1 MKAKRDEGPALSMN
15 PVQQWSSKVTNRV
28 WVMGDAVV
36 DLIPEGEQHYLKCP
50 GGAPANVAVGV
61 ARLGGESAFIGRV
74 GADPFGRFMADTL
87 AREGVDTACLRAD
100 PAHRTSTVL
109 VELDEEG
116 ERSFTFMVR
125 PSADQF
131 LTPTDLPGFQ
141 ASQWL
146 LTCSIALANEPVRG
160 SCLQAMATI
169 KDAGGRVCFDPNLR
183 LEVWGNP
190 AEMLPVVRQA
200 IALADVV
207 KLSIDELQ
215 LLSGEDDLVAGLA
228 TISGPALVLV
238 TRGAAGVVARLE
250 GELLEWVG
258 PKVTPLDTT
267 GAGDAFVAGL
277 LAALAQGERLPTLA
291 ELPAILAQAHGCG
304 ALATTAKGA
313 MTALPTRTE
322 LDAFL
327 RSDAS
332 GC

>member
-1 MKAKRDEGPALSMN
+1 M
-15 PVQQWSSKVTNRV
+15 QQWSSKVGNRV

-36 DLIPEGEQHYLKCP
+36 DLIPEGELHYLKCP

-87 AREGVDTACLRAD
+87 SGEGVDIAALRLD
-100 PAHRTSTVL
+100 PDHRTSTVL
-109 VELDEEG
+109 VELDEAG

-131 LTPTDLPGFQ
+131 LTPADLPRFEAG
-141 ASQWL
+141 QWL
-146 LTCSIALANEPVRG
+146 LSCSIALANEPVRS
-160 SCLQAMATI
+160 SCLQAMAAI
-169 KDAGGRVCFDPNLR
+169 KEAGGRVCFDPNLR
-183 LEVWGNP
+183 PEVWGNP
-190 AEMLPVVRQA
+190 AEMLPQVSAA

-207 KLSIDELQ
+207 KLSVEELQ
-215 LLSGEDDLVAGLA
+215 LLSGEDDLLAGLA
-228 TISGPALVLV
+228 TLSGPALVLV
-238 TRGAAGVVARLE
+238 TRGAAGVVARL
-250 GELLEWVG
+250 GGDLLEWVG

-277 LAALAQGERLPTLA
+277 LAALAEGERLPALS

-327 RSDAS
+327 LLGAIEHKRPLIC
-332 GC
+332 G

>member
-1 MKAKRDEGPALSMN
+1 
-15 PVQQWSSKVTNRV
+15 
-28 WVMGDAVV
+28 MGDAVV
-36 DLIPEGEQHYLKCP
+36 DLIPEGELHYLKCP

-87 AREGVDTACLRAD
+87 AAEGVDIRHLTQD

-131 LTPTDLPGFQ
+131 LEPADLPRFEVG
-141 ASQWL
+141 QWL
-146 LTCSIALANEPVRG
+146 LSCSIALANEPVRS
-160 SCLQAMATI
+160 SCLQAMAAI
-169 KDAGGRVCFDPNLR
+169 KAAGGRVCFDPNLR
-183 LEVWGNP
+183 PEVWGKP
-190 AEMLPVVRQA
+190 AEMLPQVSAA

-207 KLSIDELQ
+207 KLSVEELQ
-215 LLSGEDDLVAGLA
+215 LLSGEDDLLAGLA
-228 TISGPALVLV
+228 TLSGPALVLV

-258 PKVTPLDTT
+258 QKVTPLDTT

-277 LAALAQGERLPTLA
+277 LAALAGRSSLPAMA

-327 RSDAS
+327 LLGAIEHKRPLIC
-332 GC
+332 G

>member
-1 MKAKRDEGPALSMN
+1 M
-15 PVQQWSSKVTNRV
+15 QQWSSKVGNRV

-36 DLIPEGEQHYLKCP
+36 DLIPEGELHYLKCP

-87 AREGVDTACLRAD
+87 VAEGVDIRHLTQD

-109 VELDEEG
+109 VELDEAG

-131 LTPTDLPGFQ
+131 LEPADLPRFEAG
-141 ASQWL
+141 QWL
-146 LTCSIALANEPVRG
+146 LSCSIALANEPVRS
-160 SCLQAMATI
+160 SCLQAMAAI
-169 KDAGGRVCFDPNLR
+169 KAVGGRVCFDPNLR
-183 LEVWGNP
+183 PEVWGNP
-190 AEMLPVVRQA
+190 AEMLPQV
-200 IALADVV
+200 IAAMTLADVV
-207 KLSIDELQ
+207 KLSVEELQ
-215 LLSGEDDLVAGLA
+215 LLSGEDDLLAGLA
-228 TISGPALVLV
+228 TLSGPALVLV
-238 TRGAAGVVARLE
+238 TRGAAGVVARLG

-258 PKVTPLDTT
+258 QKVTPLDTT

-277 LAALAQGERLPTLA
+277 LAALAEGERLPVLS

-322 LDAFL
+322 LDEFL
-327 RSDAS
+327 RSGAS

>member
-1 MKAKRDEGPALSMN
+1 M
-15 PVQQWSSKVTNRV
+15 TNRV

-36 DLIPEGEQHYLKCP
+36 DLIPEGELHYLKCP

-100 PAHRTSTVL
+100 PDHRTSTVL
-109 VELDEEG
+109 VALDDEG

-131 LTPTDLPGFQ
+131 LTPDELPRFDAG
-141 ASQWL
+141 QWL

-160 SCLQAMATI
+160 SCLQAMAAI
-169 KDAGGRVCFDPNLR
+169 KAAGGRVCFDPNLR
-183 LEVWGNP
+183 PEVWGKP
-190 AEMLPVVRQA
+190 AEMLPVVRQT
-200 IALADVV
+200 IALSDVV
-207 KLSIDELQ
+207 KLSVEELQ
-215 LLSGEDDLVAGLA
+215 LLSGEDELAAGLA

-327 RSDAS
+327 RSASS

>member
-1 MKAKRDEGPALSMN
+1 M
-15 PVQQWSSKVTNRV
+15 QQWSSKVGNRV

-36 DLIPEGEQHYLKCP
+36 DLIPEGELHYLKCP

-87 AREGVDTACLRAD
+87 VAEGVDIRHLTQD

-131 LTPTDLPGFQ
+131 LTPADLPRFEAG
-141 ASQWL
+141 QWL
-146 LTCSIALANEPVRG
+146 LTCSIALANEPVRS
-160 SCLQAMATI
+160 SCLQAMAAI
-169 KDAGGRVCFDPNLR
+169 KEAGGRVCFDPNLR
-183 LEVWGNP
+183 PEVWGNP
-190 AEMLPVVRQA
+190 AEMLPQVSAA

-207 KLSIDELQ
+207 KLSVEELQ
-215 LLSGEDDLVAGLA
+215 LLSGEDELVAGLA
-228 TISGPALVLV
+228 TLSGPALVLV
-238 TRGAAGVVARLE
+238 TRGAAGVVARL
-250 GELLEWVG
+250 GGDLLEWVG
-258 PKVTPLDTT
+258 QKVTPLDTT

-277 LAALAQGERLPTLA
+277 LAALAGRSSLPTMA

-313 MTALPTRTE
+313 MTALPTRSE

-327 RSDAS
+327 RSGAS
-332 GC
+332 GR

>member
-1 MKAKRDEGPALSMN
+1 M
-15 PVQQWSSKVTNRV
+15 TNRV

-36 DLIPEGEQHYLKCP
+36 DLIPEGELHYLKCP

-61 ARLGGESAFIGRV
+61 ARLGGESAFIGRI

-100 PAHRTSTVL
+100 PDHRTSTVL

-131 LTPTDLPGFQ
+131 LTPNELPRFDAG
-141 ASQWL
+141 QWL
-146 LTCSIALANEPVRG
+146 LTCSIALANEPVRS
-160 SCLQAMATI
+160 SCLQAMAAI
-169 KDAGGRVCFDPNLR
+169 KAAGGRVCFDPNLR
-183 LEVWGNP
+183 PEVWGNP
-190 AEMLPVVRQA
+190 AEMLPVVRQT

-215 LLSGEDDLVAGLA
+215 LLSGEDDLAAGLA

-327 RSDAS
+327 RSGAS

>member
-1 MKAKRDEGPALSMN
+1 M
-15 PVQQWSSKVTNRV
+15 QQWSSKVGNRV

-36 DLIPEGEQHYLKCP
+36 DLIPEGELHYLKCP

-87 AREGVDTACLRAD
+87 VAEGVDIRHLTQD

-131 LTPTDLPGFQ
+131 LEPADLPRFEAG
-141 ASQWL
+141 QWL
-146 LTCSIALANEPVRG
+146 LSCSIALANEPVRG
-160 SCLQAMATI
+160 SCLQAMAAI
-169 KDAGGRVCFDPNLR
+169 REAGGRVCFDPNLR
-183 LEVWGNP
+183 PEVWGNP
-190 AEMLPVVRQA
+190 AEMLPQV
-200 IALADVV
+200 IAAMTLADVV
-207 KLSIDELQ
+207 KLSVEELQ
-215 LLSGEDDLVAGLA
+215 LLSGEDDLLAGLA
-228 TISGPALVLV
+228 TLSGPALVLV
-238 TRGAAGVVARLE
+238 TRGAAGVVARLG

-258 PKVTPLDTT
+258 QKVTPLDTT

-277 LAALAQGERLPTLA
+277 LAALAEGERLPALS

-327 RSDAS
+327 LLGAIEHKRPLIC
-332 GC
+332 G

>member
-1 MKAKRDEGPALSMN
+1 M
-15 PVQQWSSKVTNRV
+15 QQWSSNKVTNRV

-74 GADPFGRFMADTL
+74 GADPFGRFMGETL
-87 AREGVDTACLRAD
+87 AREGVDIRHLIQD

-109 VELDEEG
+109 VDLDEAG

-131 LTPTDLPGFQ
+131 LSPADLPVFQ
-141 ASQWL
+141 AGQWL
-146 LTCSIALANEPVRG
+146 LTCSIALANEPVRS

-169 KDAGGRVCFDPNLR
+169 RAVGGRVCFDPNLR
-183 LEVWGNP
+183 PEVWGNP
-190 AEMLPVVRQA
+190 AEMLPVVREA
-200 IALADVV
+200 MALADVV
-207 KLSIDELQ
+207 KLSVEELQ
-215 LLSGEDDLVAGLA
+215 LLSGLDDLAAGLA
-228 TISGPALVLV
+228 TLSGPALVLV
-238 TRGAAGVVARLE
+238 TR
-250 GELLEWVG
+250 
-258 PKVTPLDTT
+258 

-277 LAALAQGERLPTLA
+277 LAALAERTSLPTQA

-313 MTALPTRTE
+313 MTALPTRTR
-322 LDAFL
+322 LDEFL
-327 RSDAS
+327 RSGAD

>member
-1 MKAKRDEGPALSMN
+1 M
-15 PVQQWSSKVTNRV
+15 QQWSSKVGNRV

-36 DLIPEGEQHYLKCP
+36 DLIPEGELHYLKCP

-87 AREGVDTACLRAD
+87 VVEGVDIRHLTQD

-109 VELDEEG
+109 VELDEAG

-131 LTPTDLPGFQ
+131 LEPTDLPRFEAG
-141 ASQWL
+141 QWL
-146 LTCSIALANEPVRG
+146 LSCSIALANEPVRS

-169 KDAGGRVCFDPNLR
+169 KAAGGRVCFDPNLR
-183 LEVWGNP
+183 PEVWGNP
-190 AEMLPVVRQA
+190 AEMLPQVSAA

-207 KLSIDELQ
+207 KLSVEELQ
-215 LLSGEDDLVAGLA
+215 LLSGEDDLAAGLA
-228 TISGPALVLV
+228 TLSGPALVLV

-250 GELLEWVG
+250 GDLLEWVG
-258 PKVTPLDTT
+258 QKVTPLDTT

-277 LAALAQGERLPTLA
+277 LAALAEGDRLPALS

-327 RSDAS
+327 RSGTS
-332 GC
+332 GR

>member
-1 MKAKRDEGPALSMN
+1 M
-15 PVQQWSSKVTNRV
+15 QQWSSKVGNRV

-36 DLIPEGEQHYLKCP
+36 DLIPEGELHYLKCP

-87 AREGVDTACLRAD
+87 VAEGVDIRHLTQD

-131 LTPTDLPGFQ
+131 LEPADLPRFEAG
-141 ASQWL
+141 QWL
-146 LTCSIALANEPVRG
+146 LSCSIALANEPVRS
-160 SCLQAMATI
+160 SCLQAMAAI
-169 KDAGGRVCFDPNLR
+169 KEAGGRVCFDPNLR
-183 LEVWGNP
+183 PEVWGNP
-190 AEMLPVVRQA
+190 AEMLPQVSA
-200 IALADVV
+200 AMTLADVV
-207 KLSIDELQ
+207 KLSVEELQ
-215 LLSGEDDLVAGLA
+215 LLSGEDDLLAGLA
-228 TISGPALVLV
+228 TLSGPALVLV
-238 TRGAAGVVARLE
+238 TRGAAGVVARL
-250 GELLEWVG
+250 GGDLLEWVG
-258 PKVTPLDTT
+258 QKVTPLDTT

-277 LAALAQGERLPTLA
+277 LAALAGRSSLPTMA

-313 MTALPTRTE
+313 MTALPTRPQ

-327 RSDAS
+327 RSSTS
-332 GC
+332 GR

>member
-1 MKAKRDEGPALSMN
+1 M
-15 PVQQWSSKVTNRV
+15 QQWSSKVGNRV

-36 DLIPEGEQHYLKCP
+36 DLIPEGELHYLKCP

-87 AREGVDTACLRAD
+87 VAEGVDIRHLTQD

-131 LTPTDLPGFQ
+131 LTPADLPRFEAG
-141 ASQWL
+141 QWL
-146 LTCSIALANEPVRG
+146 LSCSIALANEPVRS
-160 SCLQAMATI
+160 SCLQAVAAI
-169 KDAGGRVCFDPNLR
+169 KEAGGRVCFDPNLR
-183 LEVWGNP
+183 PEVWGNP
-190 AEMLPVVRQA
+190 AEMLPQVSAA

-207 KLSIDELQ
+207 KLSVEELQ
-215 LLSGEDDLVAGLA
+215 LLSGEDDLAAGLA
-228 TISGPALVLV
+228 TLSGPALVLV
-238 TRGAAGVVARLE
+238 TRGAAGVVARLG

-258 PKVTPLDTT
+258 QKVTPLDTT

-277 LAALAQGERLPTLA
+277 LAALAEGDQLPALS

-327 RSDAS
+327 LLGAIEHKRPLIC
-332 GC
+332 G

>member
-1 MKAKRDEGPALSMN
+1 M
-15 PVQQWSSKVTNRV
+15 QQWSSKVTNRV

-36 DLIPEGEQHYLKCP
+36 DLIPEGELHYLKCP

-61 ARLGGESAFIGRV
+61 ARLGGDAAFIGRV

-87 AREGVDTACLRAD
+87 VTEGVDIGHLTQD
-100 PAHRTSTVL
+100 PAHNTSTVL
-109 VELDEEG
+109 VALDEAG

-131 LTPTDLPGFQ
+131 LEPADLPRFEAG
-141 ASQWL
+141 QWL
-146 LTCSIALANEPVRG
+146 LTCSIALANEPVRS

-169 KDAGGRVCFDPNLR
+169 KAAGGRVCFDPNLR
-183 LEVWGNP
+183 PEVWGKP
-190 AEMLPVVRQA
+190 AEMLPQVSAA

-207 KLSIDELQ
+207 KLSGEELQ
-215 LLSGEDDLVAGLA
+215 LLSGEDDLAAGLA
-228 TISGPALVLV
+228 TIRGPALVLV
-238 TRGAAGVVARLE
+238 TRGAAGVVARLD

-258 PKVTPLDTT
+258 QKVTPLDTT

-291 ELPAILAQAHGCG
+291 ELPIILAQAHGCG
-304 ALATTAKGA
+304 ALATTARGA

-327 RSDAS
+327 RSGTS

>member
-1 MKAKRDEGPALSMN
+1 
-15 PVQQWSSKVTNRV
+15 
-28 WVMGDAVV
+28 MGDAVV
-36 DLIPEGEQHYLKCP
+36 DLIPEGELHYLKCP

-87 AREGVDTACLRAD
+87 VAEGVDIRHLTQD

-131 LTPTDLPGFQ
+131 LTPADLPRFEAG
-141 ASQWL
+141 QWL
-146 LTCSIALANEPVRG
+146 LSCSIALANEPVRS
-160 SCLQAMATI
+160 SCLQAMAAI
-169 KDAGGRVCFDPNLR
+169 REAGGRVCFDPNLR
-183 LEVWGNP
+183 PEVWGNP
-190 AEMLPVVRQA
+190 AEMLPQVSA
-200 IALADVV
+200 AMALADVV
-207 KLSIDELQ
+207 KLSVEELQ
-215 LLSGEDDLVAGLA
+215 LLSGEDDLLAGLA
-228 TISGPALVLV
+228 TLSGPALVLV
-238 TRGAAGVVARLE
+238 TRGAAGVVARLG

-258 PKVTPLDTT
+258 QKVTPLDTT

-277 LAALAQGERLPTLA
+277 LAALAEGDQLPALS

-313 MTALPTRTE
+313 MTALPTRPQ

-327 RSDAS
+327 RSSTS
-332 GC
+332 GR

>member
-1 MKAKRDEGPALSMN
+1 M
-15 PVQQWSSKVTNRV
+15 QQWSSKVGNRV

-36 DLIPEGEQHYLKCP
+36 DLIPEGELHYLKCP

-87 AREGVDTACLRAD
+87 VAEGVDIRHLTQD

-109 VELDEEG
+109 VELDEAG

-131 LTPTDLPGFQ
+131 LEPADLPRFEAG
-141 ASQWL
+141 QWL
-146 LTCSIALANEPVRG
+146 LSCSIALANEPVRS
-160 SCLQAMATI
+160 SCLQAMAAI
-169 KDAGGRVCFDPNLR
+169 KEAGGRVCFDPNLR
-183 LEVWGNP
+183 PEVWGNP
-190 AEMLPVVRQA
+190 AEMLPQVSAA

-207 KLSIDELQ
+207 KLSVEELQ
-215 LLSGEDDLVAGLA
+215 LLSGEDELLAGLA
-228 TISGPALVLV
+228 TLSGPALVLV
-238 TRGAAGVVARLE
+238 TRGAAGVVARL
-250 GELLEWVG
+250 GGDLLEWVG
-258 PKVTPLDTT
+258 QKVTPLDTT

-277 LAALAQGERLPTLA
+277 LAALAGRSSLPTLA
-291 ELPAILAQAHGCG
+291 ELPAILVQAHGCG

-327 RSDAS
+327 LLGAIERKRPLIC
-332 GC
+332 G

>member
-1 MKAKRDEGPALSMN
+1 MTVDPM
-15 PVQQWSSKVTNRV
+15 QQWSSKVTNRV

-36 DLIPEGEQHYLKCP
+36 DLIPEGALHYLKCP

-61 ARLGGESAFIGRV
+61 ARLGGDASFIGRV
-74 GADPFGRFMADTL
+74 GADPFGRFMAETL
-87 AREGVDTACLRAD
+87 SGEGVDIGALRLD
-100 PAHRTSTVL
+100 PDHRTSTVL
-109 VELDEEG
+109 VALDDEG

-131 LTPTDLPGFQ
+131 LTPDELPRFDAG
-141 ASQWL
+141 QWL
-146 LTCSIALANEPVRG
+146 LTCSIALANEPVRT
-160 SCLQAMATI
+160 SCLQAMAAI
-169 KDAGGRVCFDPNLR
+169 KAAGGRVCFDPNLR
-183 LEVWGNP
+183 PEVWSNP
-190 AEMLPVVRQA
+190 TEMLPQVRQV
-200 IALADVV
+200 IAQADVV
-207 KLSIDELQ
+207 KLSIEELQ
-215 LLSGEDDLVAGLA
+215 LLSGEDDLAAGLA
-228 TISGPALVLV
+228 TLSGTALVLV
-238 TRGAAGVVARLE
+238 TRGAAGVVARLD

-258 PKVTPLDTT
+258 QRVTPLDTT

-277 LAALAQGERLPTLA
+277 LAALAGRSSLPTLA

-313 MTALPTRTE
+313 MTALPTRSE

>member
-1 MKAKRDEGPALSMN
+1 MG
-15 PVQQWSSKVTNRV
+15 NRV

-36 DLIPEGEQHYLKCP
+36 DLIPEGELHYLKCP

-87 AREGVDTACLRAD
+87 VVEGVDIRHLTQD

-109 VELDEEG
+109 VELDEAG

-131 LTPTDLPGFQ
+131 LEPTDLPRFEAG
-141 ASQWL
+141 QWL
-146 LTCSIALANEPVRG
+146 LSCSIALANEPVRS
-160 SCLQAMATI
+160 SCLQAMAAI
-169 KDAGGRVCFDPNLR
+169 KAAGGRVCFDPNLR
-183 LEVWGNP
+183 PEVWGNP
-190 AEMLPVVRQA
+190 AEMLPQVSA
-200 IALADVV
+200 AMTLADVA
-207 KLSIDELQ
+207 KLSVEELQ
-215 LLSGEDDLVAGLA
+215 LLSGEDDLAAGLA
-228 TISGPALVLV
+228 TLSGPALVLV
-238 TRGAAGVVARLE
+238 TRGAAGVVARLG

-258 PKVTPLDTT
+258 QKVTPLDTT

-277 LAALAQGERLPTLA
+277 LAALAEGERLPALS

-327 RSDAS
+327 LLGAIEHKRPLIC
-332 GC
+332 G

>member
-1 MKAKRDEGPALSMN
+1 
-15 PVQQWSSKVTNRV
+15 
-28 WVMGDAVV
+28 
-36 DLIPEGEQHYLKCP
+36 
-50 GGAPANVAVGV
+50 V

-87 AREGVDTACLRAD
+87 ASEGVDTRNLIQD

-109 VELDEEG
+109 VELDAEG

-131 LTPTDLPGFQ
+131 LTPADLPVFQ
-141 ASQWL
+141 AGQWL

-160 SCLQAMATI
+160 SCLQAMAAI
-169 KDAGGRVCFDPNLR
+169 KAVGGRVCFDPNLR
-183 LEVWGNP
+183 PEVWGNP
-190 AEMLPVVRQA
+190 AEMLPVVREA

-207 KLSIDELQ
+207 KLSGEELQ
-215 LLSGEDDLVAGLA
+215 LLSGLDDLATGLA

-238 TRGAAGVVARLE
+238 TRGAAGVVARLG

-258 PKVTPLDTT
+258 PKVTPIDTT

-277 LAALAQGERLPTLA
+277 LAALVERISLPALD
-291 ELPAILAQAHGCG
+291 ELPAILARAHGCG

-313 MTALPTRTE
+313 MTALPSRTE
-322 LDAFL
+322 LDTFL
-327 RSDAS
+327 RSGAS

>member
-1 MKAKRDEGPALSMN
+1 MN

-36 DLIPEGEQHYLKCP
+36 DLIPEGELHYLKCP

-61 ARLGGESAFIGRV
+61 ARLGGDAAFIGRV
-74 GADPFGRFMADTL
+74 GADPFGRFMAETL
-87 AREGVDTACLRAD
+87 ATEGVDIGHLTQD
-100 PAHRTSTVL
+100 PAHNTSTVL
-109 VELDEEG
+109 VALDEAG

-131 LTPTDLPGFQ
+131 LEPADLPHFEAG
-141 ASQWL
+141 QWL
-146 LTCSIALANEPVRG
+146 LTCSIALANEPVRT
-160 SCLQAMATI
+160 SCLHAMAAI
-169 KDAGGRVCFDPNLR
+169 KAAGGRVCFDPNLR
-183 LEVWGNP
+183 PEVWGKP
-190 AEMLPVVRQA
+190 AEMLPQVSAA

-207 KLSIDELQ
+207 KLSIEELQ
-215 LLSGEDDLVAGLA
+215 LLSGEDDLAAGLA
-228 TISGPALVLV
+228 TLSGPALVLV
-238 TRGAAGVVARLE
+238 TRGAAGVVARLG
-250 GELLEWVG
+250 GEQLEWVG
-258 PKVTPLDTT
+258 QKVTPLDTT

-291 ELPAILAQAHGCG
+291 EVPIILAQAHGCG

-327 RSDAS
+327 RSGAS

>member
-1 MKAKRDEGPALSMN
+1 
-15 PVQQWSSKVTNRV
+15 
-28 WVMGDAVV
+28 MGDAVV